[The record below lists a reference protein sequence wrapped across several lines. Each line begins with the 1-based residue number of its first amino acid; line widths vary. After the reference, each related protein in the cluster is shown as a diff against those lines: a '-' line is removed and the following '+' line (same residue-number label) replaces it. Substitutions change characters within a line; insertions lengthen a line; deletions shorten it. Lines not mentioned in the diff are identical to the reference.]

1 MTTLFQDIYDIFF
14 DKITDDMYVE
24 LTEYDTKKDCQ
35 SILINAIPLFE
46 FPKKSL
52 TYVKYEIDSASFQD
66 NSYFTSELDVE
77 EKNILAT
84 LMMQGWLQRQ
94 ITSIEN
100 TRLKYYGNTFKLTSQ
115 ANHLQKLIAL
125 KDDVRRDAQHL
136 QRLYKRRK
144 VDSDG
149 TIKSAWSIFNTYG
162 SSN

>member
-1 MTTLFQDIYDIFF
+1 MATLFKEVYDIFF
-14 DKITDDMYVE
+14 DKITDDMYIE

-52 TYVKYEIDSASFQD
+52 SYEKTEVDPQTFED
-66 NSYFTSELDVE
+66 NSFFNADLDVE
-77 EKNILAT
+77 EKNILAI
-84 LMMQGWLQRQ
+84 LMLQGWLQRQ

-115 ANHLQKLIAL
+115 ANHLQKLITL
-125 KDDVRRDAQHL
+125 KDDVRRDALHL

-149 TIKSAWSIFNTYG
+149 TVKSAWSIFNTYG
-162 SSN
+162 NSN

>member
-1 MTTLFQDIYDIFF
+1 M
-14 DKITDDMYVE
+14 
-24 LTEYDTKKDCQ
+24 
-35 SILINAIPLFE
+35 
-46 FPKKSL
+46 

>member
-14 DKITDDMYVE
+14 GKITDDMYLE

-52 TYVKYEIDSASFQD
+52 AYKKNEVNEETFEDSSFFEQ
-66 NSYFTSELDVE
+66 ELDTE

-84 LMMQGWLQRQ
+84 LMLQGWLQRQ

-100 TRLKYYGNTFKLTSQ
+100 TRQKYYGNTFKLTSQ

-125 KDDVRRDAQHL
+125 KDDVRRDSKHL

-144 VDSDG
+144 IDSDG
-149 TIKSAWSIFNTYG
+149 NVKSAWSMFNTYG
-162 SSN
+162 N

>member
-14 DKITDDMYVE
+14 EKITDDMYLE

-35 SILINAIPLFE
+35 SILISAIPLFE

-52 TYVKYEIDSASFQD
+52 SYKRIEVNEETFEDSSFFEQ
-66 NSYFTSELDVE
+66 ELDIE

-84 LMMQGWLQRQ
+84 LMLQGWLQRQ

-100 TRLKYYGNTFKLTSQ
+100 TRQKFYGNTFKLTSQ
-115 ANHLQKLIAL
+115 ASHLQKLLSL
-125 KDDVRRDAQHL
+125 KNDVRRDCLHL

-144 VDSDG
+144 IDSDG
-149 TIKSAWSIFNTYG
+149 KVTSSWSIFNTYG
-162 SSN
+162 N

>member
-1 MTTLFQDIYDIFF
+1 MTTLFNEIYDIFF

-52 TYVKYEIDSASFQD
+52 AYVKNEVDSSTFED
-66 NSYFTSELDVE
+66 SSYFLSELDIE
-77 EKNILAT
+77 EKNILAV
-84 LMMQGWLQRQ
+84 LMLQGWLQRQ

-115 ANHLQKLIAL
+115 TNHLQKLISL
-125 KDDVRRDAQHL
+125 KDDIRKDARHL

-144 VDSDG
+144 IDKDG
-149 TIKSAWSIFNTYG
+149 NVKSAWSIFNTYG
-162 SSN
+162 NNN

>member
-14 DKITDDMYVE
+14 GKITDDMYLE

-46 FPKKSL
+46 FPKKPL
-52 TYVKYEIDSASFQD
+52 AYKKNEVNEETFEDSSFFEQ
-66 NSYFTSELDVE
+66 ELDTE

-84 LMMQGWLQRQ
+84 LMLQGWLQRQ

-100 TRLKYYGNTFKLTSQ
+100 TRQKYYGNTFKLTSQ
-115 ANHLQKLIAL
+115 ANHLQKLITL
-125 KDDVRRDAQHL
+125 KDDVRRDSKHL

-144 VDSDG
+144 IDSDG
-149 TIKSAWSIFNTYG
+149 NVKSAWSMFNTYG
-162 SSN
+162 N

>member
-1 MTTLFQDIYDIFF
+1 MTTLFKEIYDIFF

-52 TYVKYEIDSASFQD
+52 AYVRNDVDSESFED
-66 NSYFTSELDVE
+66 SSYFLSELDME
-77 EKNILAT
+77 EKNILAI
-84 LMMQGWLQRQ
+84 LMLQGWLQRQ

-115 ANHLQKLIAL
+115 ANHLQKLLSL
-125 KDDVRRDAQHL
+125 KNDIRRDSIHL

-144 VDSDG
+144 VDSAG
-149 TIKSAWSIFNTYG
+149 NVKSAWSMFNTYG
-162 SSN
+162 NNN

>member
-14 DKITDDMYVE
+14 GKITDDMYLE

-52 TYVKYEIDSASFQD
+52 AYKKNEVNEETFEDSSFFEQ
-66 NSYFTSELDVE
+66 ELDTE

-84 LMMQGWLQRQ
+84 LMLQGWLQRQ

-100 TRLKYYGNTFKLTSQ
+100 TRQKYYGSTFKLTSQ
-115 ANHLQKLIAL
+115 ANHLQKLITL
-125 KDDVRRDAQHL
+125 KDDVRRDSKHL

-144 VDSDG
+144 IDSDG
-149 TIKSAWSIFNTYG
+149 NVKSAWSMFNTYG
-162 SSN
+162 N

>member
-1 MTTLFQDIYDIFF
+1 MATLFNEVYDIFF
-14 DKITDDMYVE
+14 DKITDDMYIE

-52 TYVKYEIDSASFQD
+52 SYVKMEVDPQTFED
-66 NSYFTSELDVE
+66 NSFFNADLDVE
-77 EKNILAT
+77 EKNILAI
-84 LMMQGWLQRQ
+84 LMLQGWLQRQ

-115 ANHLQKLIAL
+115 ANHLQKLITL
-125 KDDVRRDAQHL
+125 KDDVRRDSIHL

-149 TIKSAWSIFNTYG
+149 NVSSAWSMFNTYG
-162 SSN
+162 SNN

>member
-1 MTTLFQDIYDIFF
+1 MATLFNEVYDIFF
-14 DKITDDMYVE
+14 DKITDDMYIE

-52 TYVKYEIDSASFQD
+52 SYVKIEVDPQTFED
-66 NSYFTSELDVE
+66 NSFFNADLDVE
-77 EKNILAT
+77 EKNILAI
-84 LMMQGWLQRQ
+84 LMLQGWLQRQ

-115 ANHLQKLIAL
+115 ANHLQKLLTL
-125 KDDVRRDAQHL
+125 KDDIRRDSKSL

-144 VDSDG
+144 VDSNG
-149 TIKSAWSIFNTYG
+149 NVKSAWSMFNTYG
-162 SSN
+162 SNN

>member
-1 MTTLFQDIYDIFF
+1 MATLFNEVYDIFF
-14 DKITDDMYVE
+14 DKITDDMYIE

-52 TYVKYEIDSASFQD
+52 SYVKIEVDPQTFED
-66 NSYFTSELDVE
+66 NSFFNADLDVE
-77 EKNILAT
+77 EKNILAI
-84 LMMQGWLQRQ
+84 LMLQGWLQRQ

-115 ANHLQKLIAL
+115 ANHLQKLLTL
-125 KDDVRRDAQHL
+125 KDDVRRDSKSL

-144 VDSDG
+144 VDSNG
-149 TIKSAWSIFNTYG
+149 NVKSAWSMFNTYG
-162 SSN
+162 SNN

>member
-14 DKITDDMYVE
+14 GKITDDMYLE

-52 TYVKYEIDSASFQD
+52 AYKKNEVNEETFEDSSFFEQ
-66 NSYFTSELDVE
+66 ELDTE

-84 LMMQGWLQRQ
+84 LMLQGWLQRQ

-100 TRLKYYGNTFKLTSQ
+100 TRQKYYGNTFKLTSQ
-115 ANHLQKLIAL
+115 ANHLQKLITL
-125 KDDVRRDAQHL
+125 KDDVRRDSKHL

-144 VDSDG
+144 IDSDG
-149 TIKSAWSIFNTYG
+149 NVKSAWSMFNTYG
-162 SSN
+162 N